1 VNETIAVT
9 NAAHALLDRHIAAAE
24 GNEPAFKYVEK
35 RYTFNDLAAIAN
47 RTGNMLK
54 QAGVKPGA
62 AVLLAAPPSPAYA
75 GTILGAMKIGAWTAV
90 LEGAVD
96 AARLSSAAR
105 AASPVLTIVHQNN
118 VGAISGAALG
128 VGVVVIGAAGP
139 EHKSF
144 VDLIREQASSL
155 AVATVSE
162 SATALAVFDNA
173 KMHTISHRDL
183 ARDLASPE
191 GASAASTALALLRAL
206 AQGREFALA

>member
-1 VNETIAVT
+1 MNETIAVT
-9 NAAHALLDRHIAAAE
+9 NAAHALLDRHIAAAS
-24 GNEPAFKYVEK
+24 GNEPAFKYGDK

-75 GTILGAMKIGAWTAV
+75 GTILGAMKIGAWAAV

-105 AASPVLTIVHQNN
+105 AASPALAVVHQNN
-118 VGAISGAALG
+118 VGAIAGAALG
-128 VGVVVIGAAGP
+128 VEAVVIGAAGP

-155 AVATVSE
+155 AVATVGE
-162 SATALAVFDNA
+162 SATALALFENA
-173 KMHTISHRDL
+173 KMRTISHRDL
-183 ARDLASPE
+183 ARDLASPA
-191 GASAASTALALLRAL
+191 GAVASAALALLRAL
-206 AQGREFALA
+206 AQSREFTLA